1 VACMSSVVVVSDD
14 KVVASVADAVISVVV
29 LESVVVEKVTSS
41 A

>member
-1 VACMSSVVVVSDD
+1 MACMSSVVVVSDD